1 MVREATKMRL
11 DFLSGQGILK
21 VKIKVA
27 RYNKQNQK
35 FTYAGAR

>member
-11 DFLSGQGILK
+11 DFVLGQGILE

-27 RYNKQNQK
+27 RSIN
-35 FTYAGAR
+35 